1 DQMQGIISYTPPQFS
16 AKRINGTRAYELAKK
31 GIEANLK
38 PCQMEVFDCKIL
50 SYNHPFLNIEITVS
64 EGAYIRSYCELFARK
79 LGINATLSSLERIKE
94 GKFVYNNEKSLNVL
108 KYINLKPNFI
118 KDLNKLENGA
128 KIFVEE
134 LEFHDEG
141 DYYIETEKYFS
152 IINIKENTVKYL
164 LNKVEKC

>member
-1 DQMQGIISYTPPQFS
+1 
-16 AKRINGTRAYELAKK
+16 
-31 GIEANLK
+31 
-38 PCQMEVFDCKIL
+38 
-50 SYNHPFLNIEITVS
+50 
-64 EGAYIRSYCELFARK
+64 IRSYCELFARK